1 MAESL
6 SPDQAR
12 KLILHSQQLP
22 PAKASGS
29 AIANT
34 LNALEQLAYI
44 QIDTIS
50 VIERAHHHTLWNRVP
65 AYKPEHLE
73 QLVEQKQ
80 VFEYWWHAAAYLPMR
95 DYRFSL
101 HRKHA
106 LATGKLDH
114 WYPRDQKLMRY
125 VYDRIRSEGPLM
137 AKDFEHTGPKTSDWH
152 SKPAKQALEYLYMQG
167 DLMTPYRQNFH
178 KVYDLTE
185 RTLPAD
191 INDTPPSPDEY
202 ARFLIRRFLSAH
214 GVGLPAEFSY
224 LLKNTKPLITQ
235 ALKHMLEDGE
245 LQTINITGVDYY
257 VLPESLNL
265 LDKPLSRSKLKILS
279 PFDNLLIQR
288 KRMQA
293 LFDFDYQIECYVPA
307 AKRKFGYFVLPIL
320 WDGRLVA
327 RMDCKADRK
336 TQILHIH
343 NLALEPWLTKKAA
356 FIAAF
361 CKELHHFMAFNGS
374 KQVIFNQVSDASL
387 KPELQANFPD

>member
-1 MAESL
+1 MTESL
-6 SPDQAR
+6 SAEQAR

-22 PAKASGS
+22 PATSSGP
-29 AIANT
+29 AISNT
-34 LNALEQLAYI
+34 LKALEQLAYI

-50 VIERAHHHTLWNRVP
+50 VIERAHHHTLWNRFTGYQ
-65 AYKPEHLE
+65 ATHLE

-95 DYRFSL
+95 DYRYSL

-106 LATGKLDH
+106 IASGTQDH
-114 WYPRDQKLMRY
+114 WYPRDEKMIRY
-125 VYDRIRSEGPLM
+125 VHDRIGAEGPLM
-137 AKDFEHTGPKTSDWH
+137 AKHFEHTGKKTGDWQ

-167 DLMTPYRQNFH
+167 DLMTPCRQNFH

-185 RTLPAD
+185 RVLPAG

-202 ARFLIRRFLSAH
+202 ARFLIRRFLTAN
-214 GVGLPAEFSY
+214 GIGLPAEFNY
-224 LLKNTKPLITQ
+224 LLKNTKPLITH
-235 ALKHMLEDGE
+235 ALKHMLNDGE
-245 LQTINITGVDYY
+245 LQTVSVVGVDYY
-257 VLPESLNL
+257 LLPESLSL
-265 LDKPLSRSKLKILS
+265 LNKPLSRSKLKILS

-343 NLALEPWLTKKAA
+343 NLVLEPWLKKKDA

-361 CKELHHFMAFNGS
+361 SKELHAFMAFNGS
-374 KQVIFNQVSDASL
+374 RQVVFNQVSDTRL
-387 KPELQANFPD
+387 KPILEAKFQE

>member
-1 MAESL
+1 MTESL

-22 PAKASGS
+22 PAKPSGP
-29 AIANT
+29 AIDNT
-34 LNALEQLAYI
+34 LRALEQLAYI

-65 AYKPEHLE
+65 TYKSE
-73 QLVEQKQ
+73 QLDRLVEQKQ

-101 HRKHA
+101 HRKKA
-106 LATGKLDH
+106 LASGALDH

-125 VYDRIRSEGPLM
+125 VYDRIRAEGPLM

-185 RTLPAD
+185 RSLPAD

-202 ARFLIRRFLSAH
+202 ARFLIRRFLLAH
-214 GVGLPAEFSY
+214 GIGLPAEFSY

-235 ALKHMLEDGE
+235 ALKQLLADGE
-245 LQTINITGVDYY
+245 LQQIAVAGTEYY
-257 VLPESLNL
+257 TLPESLSL

-307 AKRKFGYFVLPIL
+307 AKRKYGYFVLPIL

-336 TQILHIH
+336 TQVLHIH
-343 NLALEPWLTKKAA
+343 NLALEPWLSKKAA
-356 FIAAF
+356 FVAAF
-361 CKELHHFMAFNGS
+361 SKELPHFMAFNNCR
-374 KQVIFNQVSDASL
+374 QVVFNRVSDTRL
-387 KPELQANFPD
+387 TPELQANFPN